1 MPAVNLRIQSLARL
15 ATRLASIMQI
25 EISRVH
31 FENHLPKQ
39 TDTILIQKG
48 NS

>member
-15 ATRLASIMQI
+15 ATRSVSIMQI